1 MKAVVTVVG
10 RDTVGILAKVSASCA
25 EHNANIIDVT
35 QSVMQE
41 LFTMVM
47 LVDITDIKGDFAD
60 SQNFSEKMPPVPN
73 YNEVRFSI
81 IGEMGARN
89 AQKHKNMTNEEKRQS
104 LLAETEDVA
113 EESKIYIYGNGGGRS
128 EMADGQT
135 EAFAVNQEND
145 GSLTFFSNVNNKSS
159 LKD

>member
-47 LVDITDIKGDFAD
+47 LVDIAGINTTFE
-60 SQNFSEKMPPVPN
+60 NF
-73 YNEVRFSI
+73 R
-81 IGEMGARN
+81 A
-89 AQKHKNMTNEEKRQS
+89 
-104 LLAETEDVA
+104 
-113 EESKIYIYGNGGGRS
+113 
-128 EMADGQT
+128 EMAKTG
-135 EAFAVNQEND
+135 EEL
-145 GSLTFFSNVNNKSS
+145 GMEINVQLEEIFESMYRV
-159 LKD
+159 